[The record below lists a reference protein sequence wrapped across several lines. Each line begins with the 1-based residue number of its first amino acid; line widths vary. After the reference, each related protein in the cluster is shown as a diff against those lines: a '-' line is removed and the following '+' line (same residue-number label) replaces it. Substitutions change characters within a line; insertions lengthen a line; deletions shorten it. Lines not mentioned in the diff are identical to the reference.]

1 MLRPSELQ
9 VDKLCRGAQL
19 SRVRELIPKSG
30 NRLLRPSRARW
41 PSGASGSKTQSVVPM
56 TKTTDLLSEVL
67 QDTKHPF
74 RAVGDRQRKPQK
86 HRYERRKARECLRL
100 GDWQNQPD

>member
-1 MLRPSELQ
+1 MS
-9 VDKLCRGAQL
+9 
-19 SRVRELIPKSG
+19 
-30 NRLLRPSRARW
+30 
-41 PSGASGSKTQSVVPM
+41 
-56 TKTTDLLSEVL
+56 KTTDLLSEVL

-100 GDWQNQPD
+100 GDWQNQPA